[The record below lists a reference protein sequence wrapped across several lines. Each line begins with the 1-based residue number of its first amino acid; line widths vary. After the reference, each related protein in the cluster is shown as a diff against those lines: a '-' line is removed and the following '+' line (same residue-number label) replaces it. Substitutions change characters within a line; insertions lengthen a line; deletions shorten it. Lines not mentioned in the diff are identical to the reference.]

1 MLKFYIDSYSNTEII
16 GWAADTRSNSF
27 VIVDVIVNGDVID
40 SIKSNQFRQDLL
52 EGGIGDG
59 NHGFIIDIMKFQL
72 PYGEHTLHLVD
83 QYSKKLIGNNEGIVI
98 KSTNGIKNFTSLSK
112 SLMPN
117 HISTSKWLSYKKDA
131 VKYLNIYTITFFDF
145 EGREVYPG
153 GAERYI
159 FDLAVIASK
168 FGLKT
173 RVFQV
178 GNSYW
183 ERSVKNISV
192 YAMPHPGS
200 ISEISRRFCE
210 LTDAAQINVYSP
222 FTLAMSS
229 VNRPAIGICHG
240 VYWDVDGNEINR
252 GENSVAV
259 LSGILHAD
267 TTVSV
272 DANSIN
278 FLRAFHSEL
287 SRKVKYIPNYTG
299 DEFFHTNKKIE
310 KNRKN
315 LTVIYPRRLYSARG
329 YWLVAEIMVDVFEK
343 YPFVKFLF
351 IGGADDAERESV
363 VHYATKYP
371 KNVEWHISL
380 PDDMPKWYA
389 ISDIAVIP
397 TVHSEGTSLSALE
410 ALAAGL
416 TVVSTDVGGL
426 SNIIIDELNGLL
438 ISPSADELKN
448 ALFRLIDNIDLRQY
462 LSQNGIKT
470 AQAFSK
476 RKWALQWQSIFS
488 NCCDVDES
496 NLSEEASVET
506 EHTKIVHL
514 RADGISWGGDK
525 DKTLPVQRPH
535 HVMKAIALSGF
546 STVIFTDETQQCPRN
561 PSNTTKHIILGKGAK
576 LYEKNVVYYIY
587 YAHLVWVIKDRVPK
601 EKWKLF
607 SEEYQKKLDA
617 ITENH
622 DVSSYLVWFDLIDS
636 PTIHNNDDYTH
647 AVKLLM
653 EYADMVSVSSKI
665 LYDEI
670 RTQRKDLVLLENAC
684 WLSDFNM
691 LPKDKTFL
699 YNEKIAYLKSNKRT
713 GVHVVGYM
721 GAIASWFDFELFSF
735 LLAKQ
740 DAIYVVAGPIAK
752 EVKDIFHNLEI
763 KYSNLIYLGIVG
775 YNSLPQLIDIFD
787 VGVIPFLI
795 NDITNVTNP
804 VKLYEMLAAGC
815 PVVSTQ
821 MQEAVLLAKSF
832 NNVLKVASNY
842 ENFHQDIFFFLTKIG
857 LDESLRD
864 ACKLSVMNNEWSERI
879 VPIKEKLIELGAT
892 FDICYDLISDRYPV
906 LAIEGQS
913 DFLIS
918 RNLTVDY
925 EDGELNV
932 YFSDIKNVPSDFSL
946 IAKLF
951 VPNGIYAFEIAWDF
965 ELDDLSKL
973 SFEIYIADK
982 KISNGYDN
990 KLDLCNYSTG
1000 VREVSNTMLTIDFRI
1015 QGCDH
1020 EIRQLRLLRIYK
1032 LIVKKINTIDLGL
1045 RNKDQVC

>member
-178 GNSYW
+178 GNAYW

-210 LTDAAQINVYSP
+210 LTDAAQINVFSP
-222 FTLAMSS
+222 FTLAMSN

-240 VYWDVDGNEINR
+240 VYWDVDGNEINK
-252 GENSVAV
+252 GENSIAV

-278 FLRAFHSEL
+278 FLRAFDSEL

-310 KNRKN
+310 KNKKN

-329 YWLVAEIMVDVFEK
+329 YWLVVEIMVDVFEK

-462 LSQNGIKT
+462 LSQNGIRT

-476 RKWALQWQSIFS
+476 KKWALQWQSIFS
-488 NCCDVDES
+488 NYCDVDES
-496 NLSEEASVET
+496 N
-506 EHTKIVHL
+506 
-514 RADGISWGGDK
+514 
-525 DKTLPVQRPH
+525 
-535 HVMKAIALSGF
+535 
-546 STVIFTDETQQCPRN
+546 
-561 PSNTTKHIILGKGAK
+561 
-576 LYEKNVVYYIY
+576 
-587 YAHLVWVIKDRVPK
+587 
-601 EKWKLF
+601 
-607 SEEYQKKLDA
+607 YQKKRQLKQ
-617 ITENH
+617 N
-622 DVSSYLVWFDLIDS
+622 
-636 PTIHNNDDYTH
+636 
-647 AVKLLM
+647 
-653 EYADMVSVSSKI
+653 
-665 LYDEI
+665 
-670 RTQRKDLVLLENAC
+670 TQ
-684 WLSDFNM
+684 
-691 LPKDKTFL
+691 
-699 YNEKIAYLKSNKRT
+699 
-713 GVHVVGYM
+713 
-721 GAIASWFDFELFSF
+721 
-735 LLAKQ
+735 
-740 DAIYVVAGPIAK
+740 
-752 EVKDIFHNLEI
+752 
-763 KYSNLIYLGIVG
+763 
-775 YNSLPQLIDIFD
+775 
-787 VGVIPFLI
+787 
-795 NDITNVTNP
+795 
-804 VKLYEMLAAGC
+804 
-815 PVVSTQ
+815 
-821 MQEAVLLAKSF
+821 
-832 NNVLKVASNY
+832 
-842 ENFHQDIFFFLTKIG
+842 
-857 LDESLRD
+857 
-864 ACKLSVMNNEWSERI
+864 KLSICVLMAFH
-879 VPIKEKLIELGAT
+879 GAAMKT
-892 FDICYDLISDRYPV
+892 TPC
-906 LAIEGQS
+906 
-913 DFLIS
+913 
-918 RNLTVDY
+918 
-925 EDGELNV
+925 
-932 YFSDIKNVPSDFSL
+932 
-946 IAKLF
+946 
-951 VPNGIYAFEIAWDF
+951 
-965 ELDDLSKL
+965 
-973 SFEIYIADK
+973 
-982 KISNGYDN
+982 
-990 KLDLCNYSTG
+990 
-1000 VREVSNTMLTIDFRI
+1000 
-1015 QGCDH
+1015 
-1020 EIRQLRLLRIYK
+1020 
-1032 LIVKKINTIDLGL
+1032 
-1045 RNKDQVC
+1045 